1 MPEMDGYEVAR
12 RMRAEPWGAGML
24 LVALTGFGQDE
35 HKRRTKEAGF
45 DRHLTKPADRAAVEA
60 LLGESRRALQ

>member
-1 MPEMDGYEVAR
+1 
-12 RMRAEPWGAGML
+12 ML